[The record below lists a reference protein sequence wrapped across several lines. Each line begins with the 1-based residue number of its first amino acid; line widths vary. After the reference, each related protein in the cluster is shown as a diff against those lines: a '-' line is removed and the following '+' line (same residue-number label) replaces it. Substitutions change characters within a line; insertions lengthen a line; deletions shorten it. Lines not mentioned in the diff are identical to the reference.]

1 MILIFFIECT
11 TYRKSFGLEEF
22 IDDLLKNIHPRLRAT
37 HTPLIQFSLPK
48 ENAIEMFLDEL
59 FKPFLNPDF
68 IQGKIVEAT
77 NLSPLILSI
86 PEGTDNFY
94 VFLELDSSK
103 NTNLNQPWATAGDAD
118 TYIQLAVKEVLNNK
132 RDSNKLKD
140 HHPNL
145 LAVNFLLGVDFQL
158 ASVISHGLLPPQDF
172 GSTYDSI
179 FLAACG
185 IDELPEKKYIVQ
197 ISETFPIRNLLAL

>member
-1 MILIFFIECT
+1 
-11 TYRKSFGLEEF
+11 
-22 IDDLLKNIHPRLRAT
+22 
-37 HTPLIQFSLPK
+37 
-48 ENAIEMFLDEL
+48 
-59 FKPFLNPDF
+59 
-68 IQGKIVEAT
+68 
-77 NLSPLILSI
+77 
-86 PEGTDNFY
+86 
-94 VFLELDSSK
+94 
-103 NTNLNQPWATAGDAD
+103 
-118 TYIQLAVKEVLNNK
+118 
-132 RDSNKLKD
+132 LKD

-185 IDELPEKKYIVQ
+185 INELPEKKYIVQ